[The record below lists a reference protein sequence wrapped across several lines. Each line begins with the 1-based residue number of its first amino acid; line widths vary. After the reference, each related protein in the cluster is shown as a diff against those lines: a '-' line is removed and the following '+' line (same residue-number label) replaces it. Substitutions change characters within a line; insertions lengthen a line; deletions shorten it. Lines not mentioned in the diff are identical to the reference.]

1 MYKMYVMNK
10 SAEVS
15 RKMKRRSRRTSAPAA
30 SGPLTLPA
38 TQARS
43 RFSEVVNRAAFASE
57 RVVLTR
63 RGKRFAAVVPIED
76 LDFREELED
85 QADAQD
91 YRAAIRAARGKPTVR
106 WEDLKKQLG
115 L

>member
-1 MYKMYVMNK
+1 M
-10 SAEVS
+10 
-15 RKMKRRSRRTSAPAA
+15 
-30 SGPLTLPA
+30 TLPT

-76 LDFREELED
+76 LDFLEELED
-85 QADAQD
+85 RADAAD
-91 YRAAIRAARGKPTVR
+91 YRAALKAARGKPTIR

>member
-1 MYKMYVMNK
+1 MYKTYIMNK
-10 SAEVS
+10 SAKAA
-15 RKMKRRSRRTSAPAA
+15 RKTNRRSAA
-30 SGPLTLPA
+30 KPTLSGTEAWTLPA
-38 TQARS
+38 TEARA

-76 LDFREELED
+76 LDFLEEMED
-85 QADAQD
+85 RADAED
-91 YRAAIRAARGKPTVR
+91 YRAALKAAREKPRVK
-106 WEDLKKQLG
+106 WEDLKKELG

>member
-10 SAEVS
+10 SAKVP
-15 RKMKRRSRRTSAPAA
+15 RKANRPSRRTSAPSEAA
-30 SGPLTLPA
+30 ALTLPA
-38 TQARS
+38 TEARS

-76 LDFREELED
+76 LNFLEELED
-85 QADAQD
+85 RADAED
-91 YRAAIRAARGKPTVR
+91 YRAALKAARGKPTVR

>member
-10 SAEVS
+10 SVKVP
-15 RKMKRRSRRTSAPAA
+15 RKMNRRSMRTPAGA
-30 SGPLTLPA
+30 LTLPA
-38 TQARS
+38 TEARS

-76 LDFREELED
+76 LDFLED
-85 QADAQD
+85 LEERADAED
-91 YRAAIRAARGKPTVR
+91 YRAALKAARGKPTVR
-106 WEDLKKQLG
+106 WEDLKKELG